1 MRVKCVL
8 CDTVENIDSY
18 SLLAKK
24 LRKRRVQTYIC
35 PKCSERITEKTNER
49 KQGGNFKLYE
59 EPQRD
64 PHI

>member
-8 CDTVENIDSY
+8 CEQIERVEPF

-35 PKCSERITEKTNER
+35 QDCHERISEKTIER
-49 KQGGNFKLYE
+49 QKNKNFKLYE
-59 EPQRD
+59 APQGD
-64 PHI
+64 PHL